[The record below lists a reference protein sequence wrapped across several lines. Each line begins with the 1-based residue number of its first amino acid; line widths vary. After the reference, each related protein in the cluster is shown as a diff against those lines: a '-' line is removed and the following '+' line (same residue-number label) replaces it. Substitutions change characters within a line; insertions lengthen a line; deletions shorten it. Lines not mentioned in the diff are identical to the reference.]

1 MKNPVQSRVLLVEDD
16 EAVRR
21 CLAGVLAEAGYH
33 VASVADAAAA
43 IRTASAE
50 PFSAVLCDQHLGRAR
65 GTDVLREIL
74 GVKPAYAARFLLMSG
89 GDSHDDDD
97 RARAFAET
105 RPERYLRKPFTN
117 DDLLAALART
127 IAATT
132 VPAAAR

>member
-21 CLAGVLAEAGYH
+21 CLAGVLGEAGYH
-33 VASVADAAAA
+33 VAAVADAADA
-43 IRTASAE
+43 IRTAAAE

-89 GDSHDDDD
+89 GDSHDDD